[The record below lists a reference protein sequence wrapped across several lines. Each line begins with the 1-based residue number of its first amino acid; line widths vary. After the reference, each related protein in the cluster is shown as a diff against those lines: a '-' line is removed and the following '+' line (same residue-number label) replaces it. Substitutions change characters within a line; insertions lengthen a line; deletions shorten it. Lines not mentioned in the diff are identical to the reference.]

1 MGSLTGLPQIF
12 SERMIRRFH
21 LIEASTLRTILRILD
36 LPVEGRWNIRELD
49 LMYLLDISE
58 EQLELLA
65 DLWPNVEVLALT
77 RSHKKSAFIDILN
90 AITPFHGLN
99 RLTIR
104 WFPAVRNISILPN
117 CLHYHP
123 SSSLREVYFISMG
136 TVQWHPDK
144 GWNYIPETN
153 LKETKS
159 AVACELDP
167 NDDLTGMLTLQGN
180 VRALAAARR
189 IRTGLPY

>member
-12 SERMIRRFH
+12 SERTIRRFH
-21 LIEASTLRTILRILD
+21 LIEASTLRTIPRMLD
-36 LPVEGRWNIRELD
+36 LLVEGRWNIREFD

-65 DLWPNVEVLALT
+65 NLWPNVEVLALA

-99 RLTIR
+99 RLTIQ
-104 WFPAVRNISILPN
+104 V
-117 CLHYHP
+117 H
-123 SSSLREVYFISMG
+123 FISMG
-136 TVQWHPDK
+136 TMQWHPDK
-144 GWNYIPETN
+144 GWIYLPETN

-159 AVACELDP
+159 AAACELDP
-167 NDDLTGMLTLQGN
+167 NDELTEMLALQGN
-180 VRALAAARR
+180 VRALTATRR
-189 IRTGLPY
+189 IRTRLPYS